1 MDGIVDQHSGRKI
14 MFFCPPQRFQKTS
27 SFASFIKH
35 VLKTWCW
42 KNGRNISSPLPT
54 AGPKFSCILGQAFSP
69 GCFISQPFLF
79 APNWFRVPKKKQ
91 SWETACQWTK
101 WPSYSTADFPK
112 SWKWSPMPWRPIS
125 KKLLERPWQ
134 WDSYVVQGH
143 IQNTSWPRTTKL
155 VISKKQSTL
164 CIYTYIY
171 IIVIC
176 C

>member
-14 MFFCPPQRFQKTS
+14 MFLSTTEISEDK
-27 SFASFIKH
+27 FI
-35 VLKTWCW
+35 
-42 KNGRNISSPLPT
+42 
-54 AGPKFSCILGQAFSP
+54 
-69 GCFISQPFLF
+69 CFIHQTCFKNMMLEKWKKHFLSTSHCWSKVLMHPWPGLF
-79 APNWFRVPKKKQ
+79 SRLFYFPAFFVRSKLVPRSKKKQ
-91 SWETACQWTK
+91 SWETACQWTR

-171 IIVIC
+171 IYVFIL
-176 C
+176 